1 MTLKI
6 QLAIKVRWKVIG
18 DIFKFDQTFDVDLPV
33 PPVPVHLSHVLV
45 NDRGVFL
52 KVWNV

>member
-18 DIFKFDQTFDVDLPV
+18 DIFKFDQTFTVDLPA
-33 PPVPVHLSHVLV
+33 PSIPVHLSQILFS
-45 NDRGVFL
+45 DRGVFL